1 MGSHKRS
8 KVSLTDGKTSSLG
21 GLIPAQGA
29 KLKISKMSLI
39 MSKNVSKE
47 DLRKVNRIY
56 KVAMFSIAAALA
68 IGALIYNPFHLA
80 TAGII
85 VAYALESGF
94 VENKEGGISYE

>member
-1 MGSHKRS
+1 
-8 KVSLTDGKTSSLG
+8 
-21 GLIPAQGA
+21 
-29 KLKISKMSLI
+29 MS
-39 MSKNVSKE
+39 NYVSKE

-56 KVAMFSIAAALA
+56 KVVMLSLAAALA

-85 VAYALESGF
+85 VAYTLESGF

>member
-1 MGSHKRS
+1 
-8 KVSLTDGKTSSLG
+8 
-21 GLIPAQGA
+21 
-29 KLKISKMSLI
+29 MSLI

-80 TAGII
+80 TAGLI
-85 VAYALESGF
+85 VAYTLSSEF
-94 VENKEGGISYE
+94 VAKEDGGISYE

>member
-1 MGSHKRS
+1 
-8 KVSLTDGKTSSLG
+8 
-21 GLIPAQGA
+21 
-29 KLKISKMSLI
+29 MSLI

-56 KVAMFSIAAALA
+56 KGAMFSLAAALA

-80 TAGII
+80 TAAII

-94 VENKEGGISYE
+94 VTKEDGGISYE

>member
-1 MGSHKRS
+1 
-8 KVSLTDGKTSSLG
+8 
-21 GLIPAQGA
+21 
-29 KLKISKMSLI
+29 MSLI

-80 TAGII
+80 TAAII

-94 VENKEGGISYE
+94 VVKEDGGISYE

>member
-1 MGSHKRS
+1 
-8 KVSLTDGKTSSLG
+8 
-21 GLIPAQGA
+21 
-29 KLKISKMSLI
+29 MSLI

-56 KVAMFSIAAALA
+56 KVVMFSIAAALA

-94 VENKEGGISYE
+94 VEKKDGGVSYE

>member
-1 MGSHKRS
+1 
-8 KVSLTDGKTSSLG
+8 
-21 GLIPAQGA
+21 
-29 KLKISKMSLI
+29 MSLI

-68 IGALIYNPFHLA
+68 IGALICNPFHLA

-94 VENKEGGISYE
+94 VENKEGGIGYE

>member
-1 MGSHKRS
+1 
-8 KVSLTDGKTSSLG
+8 
-21 GLIPAQGA
+21 
-29 KLKISKMSLI
+29 MSLI

-56 KVAMFSIAAALA
+56 KVVMFSIAAALA

-85 VAYALESGF
+85 VAYALESRF
-94 VENKEGGISYE
+94 VENKEGRIEYE

>member
-8 KVSLTDGKTSSLG
+8 KVSLTDGKTSSLDG
-21 GLIPAQGA
+21 PNLLQGA

-80 TAGII
+80 TAGLI
-85 VAYALESGF
+85 VAYTLSSEF
-94 VENKEGGISYE
+94 VAKEDGGISYE

>member
-1 MGSHKRS
+1 MERHRPW
-8 KVSLTDGKTSSLG
+8 TDRTSSG
-21 GLIPAQGA
+21 EPS
-29 KLKISKMSLI
+29 KISKMSLI

-56 KVAMFSIAAALA
+56 KVVMFSIAAALA

-85 VAYALESGF
+85 VAYTLESGF

>member
-1 MGSHKRS
+1 
-8 KVSLTDGKTSSLG
+8 
-21 GLIPAQGA
+21 
-29 KLKISKMSLI
+29 MSLI

-85 VAYALESGF
+85 VAYTLTSEF
-94 VENKEGGISYE
+94 VVKEDGGISYE